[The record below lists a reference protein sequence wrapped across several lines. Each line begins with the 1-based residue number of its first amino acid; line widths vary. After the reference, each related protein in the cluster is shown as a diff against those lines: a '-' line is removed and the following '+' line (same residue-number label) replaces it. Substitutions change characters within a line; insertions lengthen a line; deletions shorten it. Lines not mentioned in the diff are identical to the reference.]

1 MREWCVFGKNAHLL
15 LRAYVC
21 VWNTVVCGFM
31 NEMYTLEAN
40 LLFLG
45 NIFIGII
52 HRDLER

>member
-1 MREWCVFGKNAHLL
+1 MLGKNAHLL